1 VTRTVGCYFC
11 GQIVPGHVRS
21 VVVQVECPT
30 CGSYEVTLGSIE
42 HLRTSEQLK
51 VAARA
56 VISRE
61 RQSGVEM
68 PQINLWVIKELR
80 GY

>member
-1 VTRTVGCYFC
+1 MTRAASCFFC
-11 GQIVPGHVRS
+11 QRVVPMRFHSVLVR
-21 VVVQVECPT
+21 VDCPD

-42 HLRTSEQLK
+42 HLRTSEQVK

-61 RQSGVEM
+61 RQSGVER
-68 PQINLWVIKELR
+68 PQINLDIIEELKGR
-80 GY
+80 

>member
-1 VTRTVGCYFC
+1 MGIAGSCRGAMGIAGGC
-11 GQIVPGHVRS
+11 GPLRRA
-21 VVVQVECPT
+21 QVECPT
-30 CGSYEVTLGSIE
+30 CGTYELTLGAIE

-51 VAARA
+51 TAAGA

-68 PQINLWVIKELR
+68 PQINLSIIRGLR